1 MMSEVNLA
9 VLVPDPPRLELVPP
23 LPRKPAPSSRV
34 ADSVFHIAMFACGL
48 SVLLIVGLIA
58 VELVLQSR
66 PTLAQFGWKFFTGQ
80 NWDPV
85 SGDFGALPFIYG
97 TLVSSAIALLLAIPL
112 SIGVAVF
119 ITEMC
124 PRALRG
130 ILSFL
135 VELLAAIPS
144 VIYGLWAVFVLAPLL
159 RTVVEPRLAKYFG
172 WTGLFDGP
180 AFGIGMLA
188 AGVVLAVMVI
198 PIIASITREV
208 LTAVP
213 QTQREAALAL
223 GATRWEMVRMAVLR
237 NARAGILGGIILGL
251 GRALGETMAVT
262 MVIGNTPQITKS
274 LFAPGYTLASVIAN
288 EFNEATGKLHI
299 SALIEIGLAL
309 FLITIIVNIFARLLV
324 WSTTRGIPARANA
337 Q

>member
-188 AGVVLAVMVI
+188 
-198 PIIASITREV
+198 
-208 LTAVP
+208 
-213 QTQREAALAL
+213 
-223 GATRWEMVRMAVLR
+223 
-237 NARAGILGGIILGL
+237 
-251 GRALGETMAVT
+251 
-262 MVIGNTPQITKS
+262 
-274 LFAPGYTLASVIAN
+274 
-288 EFNEATGKLHI
+288 
-299 SALIEIGLAL
+299 
-309 FLITIIVNIFARLLV
+309 
-324 WSTTRGIPARANA
+324 
-337 Q
+337 